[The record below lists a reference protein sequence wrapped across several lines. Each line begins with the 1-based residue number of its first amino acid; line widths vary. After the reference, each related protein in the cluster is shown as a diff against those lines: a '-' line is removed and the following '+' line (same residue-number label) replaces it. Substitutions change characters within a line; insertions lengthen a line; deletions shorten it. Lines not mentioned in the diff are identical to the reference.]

1 MRCLKRAMSTRGA
14 THEGR
19 FGELHIPGRW
29 HVGRCAYSRLQI
41 SRHHATRNQAPL
53 RVVVVNRGR
62 LLSSEPTSRW
72 GCARFMTVF
81 AFLIFQVPAVFW
93 TEFIFLTRELKSL
106 SLCAGKTRSG
116 EVPPREGTTASREAR
131 LGHGNGNGKASF
143 LLLQQLR
150 RQLERLGRGVLAAA
164 LAAVL
169 VLSGPA
175 GAETVTIPVAD
186 NPALFKVQKTLVE
199 AWMILYETYVDPNF
213 NHLDWHGELR
223 SELESIAHAAS
234 LEEAS
239 KEVAGMINKLGDPFT
254 RWVPP
259 TEYAD
264 FRVSSDGELVG
275 GVGLLVAQDPMSGRL
290 VVLAPI
296 KGSPADRAGIQP
308 GDEVVSVNGTPTS
321 GMNGED
327 AAHVLRGKQGSSVTV
342 EVARPSSNQ
351 GAGYGEIIDAS
362 SDDAV
367 PGVAALSPTDRL
379 DRMERKQFKLR
390 RERVELSP
398 VFATTVNYDDHPFGY
413 VRLVNFSQHAAQDM
427 EKAISQLRKDGVEGF
442 ILDLRNNPGGL
453 VKSALEVASLWLNG
467 EARPT
472 IFSVQDRDT
481 TVEDQS
487 QAVAPFPSDLLQSTS
502 LKSNTEPAEEA
513 VHRVVLLG
521 GKAITD
527 APLVVLVNKQS
538 ASASEI
544 LAGALHDNKR
554 AELVGGR
561 LSFKNVHLLICICK
575 ER

>member
-1 MRCLKRAMSTRGA
+1 
-14 THEGR
+14 
-19 FGELHIPGRW
+19 
-29 HVGRCAYSRLQI
+29 V
-41 SRHHATRNQAPL
+41 
-53 RVVVVNRGR
+53 
-62 LLSSEPTSRW
+62 
-72 GCARFMTVF
+72 
-81 AFLIFQVPAVFW
+81 
-93 TEFIFLTRELKSL
+93 
-106 SLCAGKTRSG
+106 
-116 EVPPREGTTASREAR
+116 
-131 LGHGNGNGKASF
+131 
-143 LLLQQLR
+143 
-150 RQLERLGRGVLAAA
+150 ERLGRGVLAAA

-223 SELESIAHAAS
+223 SELERIAHAAS
-234 LEEAS
+234 LEDAS

-342 EVARPSSNQ
+342 EVARPTSKQ
-351 GAGYGEIIDAS
+351 GAGYGEIVDAS

-413 VRLVNFSQHAAQDM
+413 VRLVNFSQHAAHDM

-561 LSFKNVHLLICICK
+561 FS
-575 ER
+575 

>member
-1 MRCLKRAMSTRGA
+1 M
-14 THEGR
+14 
-19 FGELHIPGRW
+19 
-29 HVGRCAYSRLQI
+29 
-41 SRHHATRNQAPL
+41 
-53 RVVVVNRGR
+53 
-62 LLSSEPTSRW
+62 
-72 GCARFMTVF
+72 
-81 AFLIFQVPAVFW
+81 
-93 TEFIFLTRELKSL
+93 
-106 SLCAGKTRSG
+106 
-116 EVPPREGTTASREAR
+116 
-131 LGHGNGNGKASF
+131 SF
-143 LLLQQLR
+143 LLLQLLR
-150 RQLERLGRGVLAAA
+150 RQVERLGRGLLAAA
-164 LAAVL
+164 LTAAL
-169 VLSGPA
+169 VLGGPA

-223 SELESIAHAAS
+223 SELERVAHAAS
-234 LEEAS
+234 LEDAS

-342 EVARPSSNQ
+342 EVERRSGQ
-351 GAGYGEIIDAS
+351 GNGLEEYQTA
-362 SDDAV
+362 SDDDV

-379 DRMERKQFKLR
+379 DRMERKKFKLR

-467 EARPT
+467 DGRPT

-481 TVEDQS
+481 SAEDQT
-487 QAVAPFPSDLLQSTS
+487 QPAAPFPSDLLQSTS
-502 LKSNTEPAEEA
+502 LKSNTEAAEEA
-513 VHRVVLLG
+513 IHRVVLLG
-521 GKAITD
+521 GKAVTD

-554 AELVGGR
+554 AELVGGMFSTNLTL
-561 LSFKNVHLLICICK
+561 LSNVQHICFWY
-575 ER
+575 